1 VTNFMSDINVPGMA
15 GLAEGARLLA
25 AACIGILVVAVQ
37 RWTRREHPLTR
48 SMEQAHVLL
57 CLAGALTM
65 LIVGDSLPRAFGIAG
80 AAAIVR
86 FRTPVEDPRDIT
98 VLFLLMALG
107 MSAGLGLASVA
118 AVGTLF
124 VCACLLLLP
133 HSQSEPPRSMKVAL
147 VAEGRQFPTTHVSK
161 VFRTPDRG
169 GATRVLARRSRG
181 RALPRVPGS
190 RDVARRGQRP
200 AARRWNGR
208 HHIGVVGS
216 VEEGSV
222 ISWNSSM
229 CTSGADL
236 LGPR

>member
-1 VTNFMSDINVPGMA
+1 MTNFISDINLPGIA
-15 GLAEGARLLA
+15 GLAEGIRLLA

-107 MSAGLGLASVA
+107 MSAGLGLVSVA

-124 VCACLLLLP
+124 VCACLLLLR

-161 VFRTPDRG
+161 VFAAHQIAVEPLEFSHGAHAAVRYRAFLDRETSLDEVSAQLLDG
-169 GATRVLARRSRG
+169 GT
-181 RALPRVPGS
+181 
-190 RDVARRGQRP
+190 
-200 AARRWNGR
+200 
-208 HHIGVVGS
+208 VGITS
-216 VEEGSV
+216 V
-222 ISWNSSM
+222 SWEASKK
-229 CTSGADL
+229 GL
-236 LGPR
+236 

>member
-1 VTNFMSDINVPGMA
+1 MTNFISDINLPGIA
-15 GLAEGARLLA
+15 GLAEGASLLA

-124 VCACLLLLP
+124 VCACLLLLR

-161 VFRTPDRG
+161 VFAAHQIAVEPLEFSHGAHAAVRYRAFLGRETSLDEVSAQLLDG
-169 GATRVLARRSRG
+169 GT
-181 RALPRVPGS
+181 
-190 RDVARRGQRP
+190 
-200 AARRWNGR
+200 
-208 HHIGVVGS
+208 VGITS
-216 VEEGSV
+216 V
-222 ISWNSSM
+222 SWEASKK
-229 CTSGADL
+229 GL
-236 LGPR
+236 

>member
-1 VTNFMSDINVPGMA
+1 VTNFISDIHLPGIA
-15 GLAEGARLLA
+15 GLAEGASLLA

-124 VCACLLLLP
+124 VCACLLLLR

-161 VFRTPDRG
+161 VFAAHQIAVEPLEFSHGAHAAVRYRAFLDRETSLDEVSAQLLDG
-169 GATRVLARRSRG
+169 GT
-181 RALPRVPGS
+181 
-190 RDVARRGQRP
+190 
-200 AARRWNGR
+200 
-208 HHIGVVGS
+208 VGITS
-216 VEEGSV
+216 V
-222 ISWNSSM
+222 SWEASKK
-229 CTSGADL
+229 GL
-236 LGPR
+236 

>member
-1 VTNFMSDINVPGMA
+1 MTNFISDINLPGIA
-15 GLAEGARLLA
+15 GLAEGASLLA

-147 VAEGRQFPTTHVSK
+147 VAEGRQFPSTHVSK
-161 VFRTPDRG
+161 VFAAHQIAVEPLEFSHGAHAAVRYRAFLDRETSLDEVSAQLLDG
-169 GATRVLARRSRG
+169 GT
-181 RALPRVPGS
+181 
-190 RDVARRGQRP
+190 
-200 AARRWNGR
+200 
-208 HHIGVVGS
+208 VGITS
-216 VEEGSV
+216 V
-222 ISWNSSM
+222 SWEASKK
-229 CTSGADL
+229 GL
-236 LGPR
+236 

>member
-1 VTNFMSDINVPGMA
+1 MTNFISDINLPGIA
-15 GLAEGARLLA
+15 GLAEGASLLA

-124 VCACLLLLP
+124 VCACLLLLR

-161 VFRTPDRG
+161 VFAAHQIAVEPLEFSHGAHAAVRYRAFLDRETSLDEVSAQLLDG
-169 GATRVLARRSRG
+169 GT
-181 RALPRVPGS
+181 
-190 RDVARRGQRP
+190 
-200 AARRWNGR
+200 
-208 HHIGVVGS
+208 VGITS
-216 VEEGSV
+216 V
-222 ISWNSSM
+222 SWEASKK
-229 CTSGADL
+229 GL
-236 LGPR
+236 

>member
-1 VTNFMSDINVPGMA
+1 MSDINVPRTA
-15 GLAEGARLLA
+15 GLAEGASLLA

-57 CLAGALTM
+57 CLAGALMM

-107 MSAGLGLASVA
+107 MSAGLGLAPVA

-124 VCACLLLLP
+124 VCACLLLLR
-133 HSQSEPPRSMKVAL
+133 HGQAEPPRSMKVAL
-147 VAEGRQFPTTHVSK
+147 VAEGRQFPSTHVSK
-161 VFRTPDRG
+161 VFAAHQIAVEPFEFSHGNHAAVRYRAVLDRETSLDEVSAQLLDG
-169 GATRVLARRSRG
+169 GTVGITSVSWEASK
-181 RALPRVPGS
+181 
-190 RDVARRGQRP
+190 RGQ
-200 AARRWNGR
+200 
-208 HHIGVVGS
+208 
-216 VEEGSV
+216 
-222 ISWNSSM
+222 
-229 CTSGADL
+229 
-236 LGPR
+236 

>member
-1 VTNFMSDINVPGMA
+1 VTNFMSDINVPGIA

-124 VCACLLLLP
+124 VCACLLLLR

-147 VAEGRQFPTTHVSK
+147 VAEGRQFPSTHVSK
-161 VFRTPDRG
+161 VFAAHQIAVEPLEFSHGAHAAVRYRAFMDRETSLDEVSAQLLDG
-169 GATRVLARRSRG
+169 GT
-181 RALPRVPGS
+181 
-190 RDVARRGQRP
+190 
-200 AARRWNGR
+200 
-208 HHIGVVGS
+208 VGITS
-216 VEEGSV
+216 V
-222 ISWNSSM
+222 SWEASKK
-229 CTSGADL
+229 GL
-236 LGPR
+236 

>member
-1 VTNFMSDINVPGMA
+1 VTNFISDIHLPGIA
-15 GLAEGARLLA
+15 GLAEGASLLA

-57 CLAGALTM
+57 CLSGALTM

-161 VFRTPDRG
+161 VFAAHQIAVEPLEFSHGAHAAVRYRAFLDRETSLDEVSAQLLDG
-169 GATRVLARRSRG
+169 GT
-181 RALPRVPGS
+181 
-190 RDVARRGQRP
+190 
-200 AARRWNGR
+200 
-208 HHIGVVGS
+208 VGITS
-216 VEEGSV
+216 V
-222 ISWNSSM
+222 SWEASKK
-229 CTSGADL
+229 GL
-236 LGPR
+236 

>member
-1 VTNFMSDINVPGMA
+1 VTNFISDINLPGIA
-15 GLAEGARLLA
+15 GLAEGASLLA

-161 VFRTPDRG
+161 VFAAHQIAVEPLEFSHGAHAAVRYRAFLDRETSLDEVSAQLLDG
-169 GATRVLARRSRG
+169 GT
-181 RALPRVPGS
+181 
-190 RDVARRGQRP
+190 
-200 AARRWNGR
+200 
-208 HHIGVVGS
+208 VGITS
-216 VEEGSV
+216 V
-222 ISWNSSM
+222 SWEASKK
-229 CTSGADL
+229 GL
-236 LGPR
+236 

>member
-1 VTNFMSDINVPGMA
+1 MTNFISDINLPGIA
-15 GLAEGARLLA
+15 GLAEGASLLA

-57 CLAGALTM
+57 CLSGALTM

-161 VFRTPDRG
+161 VFAAHQIAVEPLEFSHGAHAAVRYRAFLDRETSLDEVSAQLLDG
-169 GATRVLARRSRG
+169 GT
-181 RALPRVPGS
+181 
-190 RDVARRGQRP
+190 
-200 AARRWNGR
+200 
-208 HHIGVVGS
+208 VGITS
-216 VEEGSV
+216 V
-222 ISWNSSM
+222 SWEASKK
-229 CTSGADL
+229 GL
-236 LGPR
+236 

>member
-1 VTNFMSDINVPGMA
+1 VTNFISDINLPGIA
-15 GLAEGARLLA
+15 GLAEGASLLA

-57 CLAGALTM
+57 CLSGALTM

-161 VFRTPDRG
+161 VFAAHQIAVEPLEFSHGAHAAVRYRAFLDRETSLDEVSAQLLDG
-169 GATRVLARRSRG
+169 GT
-181 RALPRVPGS
+181 
-190 RDVARRGQRP
+190 
-200 AARRWNGR
+200 
-208 HHIGVVGS
+208 VGITS
-216 VEEGSV
+216 V
-222 ISWNSSM
+222 SWEASKK
-229 CTSGADL
+229 GL
-236 LGPR
+236 

>member
-1 VTNFMSDINVPGMA
+1 MTNFISDINVPGIA
-15 GLAEGARLLA
+15 GLAEGASLLA
-25 AACIGILVVAVQ
+25 AAAIGILVVAVQ

-107 MSAGLGLASVA
+107 MSAGLGLVSVA

-124 VCACLLLLP
+124 VCACLLLLR

-147 VAEGRQFPTTHVSK
+147 VAEGRQFPSTHVSK
-161 VFRTPDRG
+161 VFAAHQIAVEPLEFSHGAHAAVRYRAFMDRETSLDEVSAQLLDG
-169 GATRVLARRSRG
+169 GT
-181 RALPRVPGS
+181 
-190 RDVARRGQRP
+190 
-200 AARRWNGR
+200 
-208 HHIGVVGS
+208 VGITS
-216 VEEGSV
+216 V
-222 ISWNSSM
+222 SWEASKK
-229 CTSGADL
+229 GL
-236 LGPR
+236 

>member
-1 VTNFMSDINVPGMA
+1 MSDINMPGIA

-124 VCACLLLLP
+124 VCACLLFLR

-147 VAEGRQFPTTHVSK
+147 VAEGRQFPSTHVSK
-161 VFRTPDRG
+161 VFAAHQIAVEPLEFSHGAHAAVRYRAFMDRETSLDEVSAQLLDG
-169 GATRVLARRSRG
+169 GT
-181 RALPRVPGS
+181 
-190 RDVARRGQRP
+190 
-200 AARRWNGR
+200 
-208 HHIGVVGS
+208 VGITS
-216 VEEGSV
+216 V
-222 ISWNSSM
+222 SWEASKK
-229 CTSGADL
+229 GL
-236 LGPR
+236 

>member
-1 VTNFMSDINVPGMA
+1 VTNFISDINLPGIA
-15 GLAEGARLLA
+15 GLAEGASLLA

-124 VCACLLLLP
+124 VCACLLLLR

-161 VFRTPDRG
+161 VFAAHQIAVEPLEFSHGAHAAVRYRAFLDRETSLDEVSAQLLDG
-169 GATRVLARRSRG
+169 GT
-181 RALPRVPGS
+181 
-190 RDVARRGQRP
+190 
-200 AARRWNGR
+200 
-208 HHIGVVGS
+208 VGITS
-216 VEEGSV
+216 V
-222 ISWNSSM
+222 SWEASKK
-229 CTSGADL
+229 GL
-236 LGPR
+236 